1 MSRCAPVPAG
11 SGLVLLNLRE
21 ILEKCKQECDTSS
34 DNRNINIYS
43 VADGNFSYEQA
54 LVLSKTSLVDIVG
67 IQTSVVQLINRTAT
81 TMLSL

>member
-21 ILEKCKQECDTSS
+21 ILEKCKQECDTSL